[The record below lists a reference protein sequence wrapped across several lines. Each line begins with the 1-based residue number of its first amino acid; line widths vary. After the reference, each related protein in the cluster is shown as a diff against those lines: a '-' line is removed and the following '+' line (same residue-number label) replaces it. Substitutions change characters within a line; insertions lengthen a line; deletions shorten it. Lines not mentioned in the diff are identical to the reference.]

1 LSLNQKN
8 NDSDSVNLSVNEMM
22 ERPESVIN
30 ESTEKSNT
38 INQTYSN
45 YKVKAGDTLNAI
57 ARNNRTTVAEIKKI
71 NKLDS
76 DVIRINQI
84 LKLPK

>member
-1 LSLNQKN
+1 MSLNQKN

-22 ERPESVIN
+22 ERTESVIN
-30 ESTEKSNT
+30 ESTEQSNT
-38 INQTYSN
+38 INETYNN

-76 DVIRINQI
+76 DLIRINQI

>member
-1 LSLNQKN
+1 
-8 NDSDSVNLSVNEMM
+8 MM

-30 ESTEKSNT
+30 ESTEQSNT
-38 INQTYSN
+38 INQTFTN

>member
-1 LSLNQKN
+1 
-8 NDSDSVNLSVNEMM
+8 M

>member
-1 LSLNQKN
+1 
-8 NDSDSVNLSVNEMM
+8 
-22 ERPESVIN
+22 
-30 ESTEKSNT
+30 
-38 INQTYSN
+38 
-45 YKVKAGDTLNAI
+45 VKAGDTLNAI